1 MGRNMQRS
9 VDVVVVGAGLA
20 GLKAATQL
28 KRAGRSVAV
37 LEARDRVGG
46 RTLGGELAGRPIDRG
61 GQWVGPQQKRLLAE
75 AAALGIET
83 YDQYD
88 KGRQVLVRDGK
99 RLTYAGDTP
108 NLPFHALLE
117 LDAVV
122 KRWNRESRTLPAE
135 APWTAARALEW
146 DGQTL
151 ESWIRRHVK
160 TGGARLFAELVTRAV
175 LCVEPAQLSYLF
187 FLEYLRSG
195 VSLETLIG
203 VEGGAQAAKFRGGA
217 FQIGRRMAE
226 PLADSILLSAPVRAI
241 AQDETGVRV
250 VTDQGEVAANYAI
263 VAVPPALAQRIRY
276 QAPLPSLRDGL
287 TQRMPMGSVIKVHVA
302 YETPFWRKAGL
313 SGQVASDRHAFNI
326 VFDQSPEDESCGM
339 LVGFIDGDHAVQL
352 SSAGHNS
359 RRQQAISALVD
370 YFGPEAA
377 QPIAYDDQDWTA
389 EEWSRGCYVGTMA
402 PGVLTRFGPALR
414 EPCGR
419 LHWAGT
425 ETATEWMGYMDG
437 ALQSG
442 ERAAA
447 EVLARLA

>member
-1 MGRNMQRS
+1 MQSS

-20 GLKAATQL
+20 GLKAAQAL
-28 KRAGRSVAV
+28 KAAGRGVAL

-46 RTLGGELAGRPIDRG
+46 RTLGGELAGVAIDRG
-61 GQWVGPQQKRLLAE
+61 GQWVGPQQKRLLAQ

-83 YDQYD
+83 YPQHDA
-88 KGRQVLVRDGK
+88 GRQVLIRDG
-99 RLTYAGDTP
+99 RRSTYAGDTP
-108 NLPFHALLE
+108 SLPLHALLE

-151 ESWIRRHVK
+151 ESWIRRHVR
-160 TGGARLFAELVTRAV
+160 TRGARLFAELVTRAV
-175 LCVEPAQLSYLF
+175 FCVEPAQLSYLF

-195 VSLETLIG
+195 ESLETLIG

-217 FQIGRRMAE
+217 FQIARRMAE
-226 PLADSILLSAPVRAI
+226 PLAEALTLNAPVRAI
-241 AQDETGVRV
+241 EQDETGVRV
-250 VTDQGEVAANYAI
+250 FTDQGAVQARRVIVAA
-263 VAVPPALAQRIRY
+263 PPALAQRIRY
-276 QAPLPSLRDGL
+276 AAPLPSRRDGL

-302 YETPFWRKAGL
+302 YETPFWREAGL
-313 SGQVASDRHAFNI
+313 SGQVASGDHAFNI
-326 VFDQSPEDESCGM
+326 VFDQTPEDGRCGM

-352 SSAGHNS
+352 SAAGHNS
-359 RRQQAISALVD
+359 RRQDAIAALVD
-370 YFGPEAA
+370 YFGPQAA
-377 QPIAYDDQDWTA
+377 EPIGYDDQDWTA

-402 PGVLTRFGPALR
+402 PGVLTRFGAALR

-419 LHWAGT
+419 IHWAGT

-447 EVLARLA
+447 EVIAQLD

>member
-1 MGRNMQRS
+1 MQRS
-9 VDVVVVGAGLA
+9 VDVVVVGAGIA
-20 GLKAATQL
+20 GLKAAAVL
-28 KRAGRSVAV
+28 KAAGRSVAV

-46 RTLGGELAGRPIDRG
+46 RTLGGELAGVAIDRG

-75 AAALGIET
+75 AAALGVET

-88 KGRQVLVRDGK
+88 QGRQVLMRKG
-99 RLTYAGDTP
+99 RRSTYAGDTP
-108 NLPFHALLE
+108 SLPLHALLE
-117 LDAVV
+117 LDGVV
-122 KRWNRESRTLPAE
+122 KRWNREAQTLPAE
-135 APWTAARALEW
+135 APWTAAKAVEW

-217 FQIGRRMAE
+217 FQIARRMAA
-226 PLADSILLSAPVRAI
+226 PLAETVELNAPVRAI
-241 AQDETGVRV
+241 AQDEDGVRV
-250 VTDQGEVAANYAI
+250 ATDRGEIAARQAI
-263 VAVPPALAQRIRY
+263 VAVPPALAQRIAY
-276 QAPLPSLRDGL
+276 NAPLPSSRDGL

-313 SGQVASDRHAFNI
+313 SGQVASDAHAFNI
-326 VFDQSPEDESCGM
+326 VFDQTPEDERCGM
-339 LVGFIDGDHAVQL
+339 LVGFIDGDHAVAL

-359 RRQQAISALVD
+359 RRQAVIASLVD
-370 YFGPEAA
+370 YFGPDAA
-377 QPIAYDDQDWTA
+377 QPIGYDDQDWTA
-389 EEWSRGCYVGTMA
+389 EEWSRGCYVGTMG

-419 LHWAGT
+419 IHWAGT

-442 ERAAA
+442 ERAAT
-447 EVLARLA
+447 EVLAKLA